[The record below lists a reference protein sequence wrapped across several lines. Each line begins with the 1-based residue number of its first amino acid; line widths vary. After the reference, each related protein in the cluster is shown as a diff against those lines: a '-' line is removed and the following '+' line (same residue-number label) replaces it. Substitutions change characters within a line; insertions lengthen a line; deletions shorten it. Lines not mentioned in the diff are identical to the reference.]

1 MMHFVSSIPNSG
13 PFHEFKEFNNELPYH
28 CPTSSLRSDSNG
40 VIQVPS
46 GPGFGVDIDPDFIK
60 KAVVVTA

>member
-28 CPTSSLRSDSNG
+28 CETSSLRSDEHG
-40 VIQVPS
+40 TIRVPS
-46 GPGFGVDIDPDFIK
+46 GPGLGVEIDPDFVK
-60 KAVVVTA
+60 QCERVEA